1 MSDKMG
7 LLAGLRNTWFAP
19 PGCSGFVRARAKTT
33 AAPEAGDPGLDGE
46 VAKPIDVSSP
56 VGSATGAS
64 WRHGLHD
71 RLERT
76 RLPAEVIVN
85 LSRACAQASYS
96 TPRMMR
102 ISGPDVQVSNSEL
115 HGLV

>member
-85 LSRACAQASYS
+85 LSEPAR
-96 TPRMMR
+96 R
-102 ISGPDVQVSNSEL
+102 L
-115 HGLV
+115 HIRRPE